1 MDYPF
6 NLKGILYFPRIN
18 TEYDSIEGTI
28 KLYNN
33 QVFIADNIKE
43 VIPEYLMLL
52 KGVIDCPDLPLN
64 VSRSALQNDGF
75 VKKISEY
82 ISKKFADKLSGMCKT
97 DRENYEKYWDDI
109 NPFIK
114 YGCIKDEK
122 FSKKMMDYI
131 LFKNIDGKY
140 LTLEDCINENKK
152 EEAPAE
158 NTEEKAETTENT
170 ENTENA
176 DEKKEPENDCLLRH
190 RRSSAEPVHQHVPQ
204 PGHGCCH
211 PETQHRLR
219 FHHPCRALQRACNFP
234 AHRCRSDQRYERRV
248 R

>member
-1 MDYPF
+1 
-6 NLKGILYFPRIN
+6 
-18 TEYDSIEGTI
+18 
-28 KLYNN
+28 
-33 QVFIADNIKE
+33 
-43 VIPEYLMLL
+43 MLL

-114 YGCIKDEK
+114 IRMHQDEK

-152 EEAPAE
+152 EEVLQRTLRRRLKLRRIPKIRKTLTRRKSRKKRLFTTSPTKFSRASTSTCSAARWMRPPAKH
-158 NTEEKAETTENT
+158 NI
-170 ENTENA
+170 
-176 DEKKEPENDCLLRH
+176 D
-190 RRSSAEPVHQHVPQ
+190 
-204 PGHGCCH
+204 G
-211 PETQHRLR
+211 
-219 FHHPCRALQRACNFP
+219 FHYLRALQRACNLP